1 MLTRAAARWRFPVP
15 GRSSASLRTTVS
27 GILAQPQFHP
37 GPSLLQRLA
46 NWLHA
51 HLHLPSVHL
60 PSIYGSAWESYVVL
74 AVLFAGVVAALVTA
88 TRRGLFQR
96 LRHPVASP
104 GVVVTDE
111 GVVLSPA
118 AWRERA
124 DRLAAEGRFRE
135 ALRCRYCALI
145 AELARRGLLDE
156 VPGRTSG
163 DYERLVRSL
172 LPEVA
177 QQFASVTARF
187 ESCWYGHEPSSADEQ
202 GLFDQAARL
211 ILREVQVPLRV
222 GDAP

>member
-1 MLTRAAARWRFPVP
+1 M
-15 GRSSASLRTTVS
+15 RTTVS

-37 GPSLLQRLA
+37 GPSPWQRLA

-60 PSIYGSAWESYVVL
+60 PSVYGSAWESYVVL

-104 GVVVTDE
+104 GVVVSDE
-111 GVVLSPA
+111 GEVLSPA

-124 DRLAAEGRFRE
+124 DRLAAGGRFRE

-145 AELARRGLLDE
+145 AELARIGLLDE

-187 ESCWYGHEPSSADEQ
+187 ETCWYGQEPSSADEQ